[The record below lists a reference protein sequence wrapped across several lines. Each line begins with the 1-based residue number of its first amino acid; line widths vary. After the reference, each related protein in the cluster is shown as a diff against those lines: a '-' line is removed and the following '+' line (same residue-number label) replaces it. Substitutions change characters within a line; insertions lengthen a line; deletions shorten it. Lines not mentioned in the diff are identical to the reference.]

1 MDEMISKSKK
11 QSNEIGATLI
21 ELLAVIVI
29 LGIIASVAVLV
40 IGDVIQTARKQAFV
54 SNAYIMRNASTVFYK
69 NKEFNKEPLI
79 NPVTYNEL
87 VTSGFLDVIIDP
99 DTGDEWGLDQ
109 SESYVVFKDGKA
121 VSICL
126 IGMKRKL
133 CGEKQAEG
141 YVPLPIDQIREE
153 NVKDRDT

>member
-1 MDEMISKSKK
+1 MIRNINRK
-11 QSNEIGATLI
+11 SNENGATLI

-29 LGIIASVAVLV
+29 LGVIASMAVLV
-40 IGDVIQTARKQAFV
+40 IGDVIQKARKQAFV
-54 SNAYIMRNASTVFYK
+54 SNAYIMRNASTVYYK
-69 NKEFNKEPLI
+69 NKEFNKEPLV

-99 DTGDEWGLDQ
+99 DTGDKWGLDHTD
-109 SESYVVFKDGKA
+109 SYVLFKDGKA

-133 CGEKQAEG
+133 CGEKQG
-141 YVPLPIDQIREE
+141 GDYLPLPLNQIREE
-153 NVKDRDT
+153 NVEDRES